1 MPRILAPSAAFVIVL
16 GLSVTGLTLT
26 PALAQ
31 SASGGT
37 SKSAQTVQ
45 SKMRNAEEPSSP
57 EKQQAAAKQADCKKQ
72 AKAQKLS
79 GAKRRAFL
87 KDCTKT

>member
-1 MPRILAPSAAFVIVL
+1 MQRILTSAGVIVIVL
-16 GLSVTGLTLT
+16 GLAAL

-31 SASGGT
+31 SSSGGT
-37 SKSAQTVQ
+37 SKSAQPVQ
-45 SKMRNAEEPSSP
+45 NKLQSTEDFSP
-57 EKQQAAAKQADCKKQ
+57 EQQAAAKQADCRKQ

-87 KDCTKT
+87 RDCTK